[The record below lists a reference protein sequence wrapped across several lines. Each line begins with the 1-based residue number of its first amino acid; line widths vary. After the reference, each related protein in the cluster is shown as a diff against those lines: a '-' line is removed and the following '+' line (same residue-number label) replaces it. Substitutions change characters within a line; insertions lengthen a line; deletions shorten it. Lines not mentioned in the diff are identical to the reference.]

1 MRNRVGHFMPESL
14 LESQLAALE
23 EPDSSE
29 ALVVDVSHPVATVVG
44 SIITSLRLGSSTGI
58 GVEAKAAVTTKRM
71 ESGLKPGR
79 R

>member
-1 MRNRVGHFMPESL
+1 MPESL

-44 SIITSLRLGSSTGI
+44 SIITSLRLSSST
-58 GVEAKAAVTTKRM
+58 EL
-71 ESGLKPGR
+71 ESR
-79 R
+79 RKLP